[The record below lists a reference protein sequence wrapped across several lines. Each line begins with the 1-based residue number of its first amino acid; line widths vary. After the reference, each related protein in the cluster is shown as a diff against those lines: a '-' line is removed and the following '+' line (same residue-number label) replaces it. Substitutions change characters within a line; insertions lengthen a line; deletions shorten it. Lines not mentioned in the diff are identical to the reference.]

1 MKRQNSILIIAG
13 PSGVGKTVIAEA
25 IRAKNPAFDFIRS
38 ATTRQKRGDSHDGE
52 YLYFTDEEF
61 DRAIANDDILEY
73 MEYAGAKYGTPR
85 CEVNRAIAE
94 GKIPLLVLDLVGVR
108 SMAEKQG
115 FSPCSVYVWCDNEIV
130 TERLYNRYLG
140 AGENEKGRANFNT
153 RNSRNLSDFAEITD
167 YEPYFFTFV
176 KNDGTVEECRDRIM
190 AIFDDFCN
198 GAQRDDALCQA
209 VGKMVNDMI

>member
-1 MKRQNSILIIAG
+1 MNRQNSILIIAG

-38 ATTRQKRGDSHDGE
+38 ATTRQKRGDSHDDE

-61 DRAIANDDILEY
+61 DLAVANDDILEY

-85 CEVNRAIAE
+85 CEVNRAINE

-108 SMAEKQG
+108 SMASKSG
-115 FSPCSVYVWCDNEIV
+115 FSPCSVYVWCDNEVI
-130 TERLYNRYLG
+130 TDRLYNRYLG
-140 AGENEKGRANFNT
+140 DGESDKGRTNFNT
-153 RNSRNLSDFAEITD
+153 RSSRNLSDFSEITD

-176 KNDGTVEECRDRIM
+176 KNDGTIEECRDRIM
-190 AIFDDFCN
+190 AIFDDFRL
-198 GAQRDDALCQA
+198 GAPRDDVFCKSAGML
-209 VGKMVNDMI
+209 VKNMI